1 MGLQGHFCF
10 PIQSIKKRG
19 IVGNYFKALMIALWE
34 VTIIG
39 KLQRRYQAPE
49 WFGALIVKHESRY
62 EAPLEKFHI
71 KARTFGSRLG
81 WFFLESLASACN
93 PRTCLPFP
101 RHVHAEFLRRGT
113 AHHKVTW
120 KCRMHAEY
128 FSWEGHSSTIV
139 TQYLTRFS
147 IHHLLFSSWKVSLT
161 VALMDHSTQ
170 IQYFVVSF
178 EHSAFASN
186 DNCDSH
192 RRSLAR
198 LLAAFFYFRARVS
211 CALLKNDSYHII
223 GCAELV
229 LIVQILRRGLS
240 TSEASSL
247 LRFPRCSHCS
257 TFLLR
262 FLAHTLSQKKIK
274 VEITR

>member
-71 KARTFGSRLG
+71 KARTFGSLLR
-81 WFFLESLASACN
+81 WFTFKCLVSACN

-101 RHVHAEFLRRGT
+101 RHVNAEVLRRGT

-120 KCRMHAEY
+120 KCRIHAEY
-128 FSWEGHSSTIV
+128 FSWEREREGDSRQHSPCIV
-139 TQYLTRFS
+139 FIIEGVLNCCAHGSFNVDISFKIFPAQRV
-147 IHHLLFSSWKVSLT
+147 WKSKRLAAT
-161 VALMDHSTQ
+161 LA
-170 IQYFVVSF
+170 
-178 EHSAFASN
+178 
-186 DNCDSH
+186 
-192 RRSLAR
+192 RSLAALFSR
-198 LLAAFFYFRARVS
+198 S
-211 CALLKNDSYHII
+211 C
-223 GCAELV
+223 
-229 LIVQILRRGLS
+229 IV
-240 TSEASSL
+240 
-247 LRFPRCSHCS
+247 CS
-257 TFLLR
+257 
-262 FLAHTLSQKKIK
+262 I
-274 VEITR
+274 